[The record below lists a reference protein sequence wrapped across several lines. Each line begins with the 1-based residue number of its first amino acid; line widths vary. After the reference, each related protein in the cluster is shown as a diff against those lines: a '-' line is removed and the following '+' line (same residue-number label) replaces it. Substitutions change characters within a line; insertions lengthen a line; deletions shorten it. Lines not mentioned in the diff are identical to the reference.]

1 MRLFI
6 TGATGLIGRR
16 LVLDRLERGD
26 HVVLLSRDAGRTSR
40 LFAAEANRNVTV
52 VQGNPAT
59 PGHWQQ
65 SVDGCDGVI
74 HLAGAGIAD
83 RRWTS
88 AYKREIVNSRVDS
101 THQVVNAIEMAR
113 RRPTVLIQGSAAGYY
128 GECGDREVDEAAPP
142 GSDFLAKLCALWEAQ
157 ALRAESLG
165 VRVVLLRTSVVLD
178 DRGGA
183 LIKMMTPFKLFIGG
197 PMGSGRQFM
206 PWIHW
211 RDLIGLINLGLERGE
226 LRGPLNATA
235 PQAVRNKE
243 FANELGA
250 AMNRPSG
257 LPMPKALIRVVL
269 GEAARFI
276 TASQRMVPA
285 KAIDHG
291 YSFLYPQLDG
301 ALASLLNRKQDDAN
315 EPAPVMRMVDVGPR
329 LNAGPPV
336 FVSGNGVAHGDATDQ
351 SAAAPNAVIRLLAI
365 DVDGTLLRS
374 DGTLPQGVIQ
384 ACRAAERA
392 GCLIVLASAR
402 SPRGMRPIWQA
413 LDITSPTINYNGAVI
428 WNPTQERA
436 QYHEALP
443 GELARQIIAEARAM
457 HPDVLVSVEVLDKW
471 FTDRLDHQWF
481 GEEERTSEPD
491 SIGPLDSFLGSPVTK
506 VNVVGEAAKIE
517 PIREMIR
524 ERYWRPRRVAVF
536 LTDPRLLQITHPL
549 VDKGIALQRIA
560 NRLGIARDEVMA
572 IGDASND
579 MGMIEWAGFG
589 VAVENAYPA
598 VKQLA
603 DAIVP
608 SNDELGVAR
617 AIQRFVL
624 ARR

>member
-26 HVVLLSRDAGRTSR
+26 HVVLLSRDAARTSK
-40 LFAAEANRNVTV
+40 LFAAEANRYVTV
-52 VQGNPAT
+52 VQGNPAAA
-59 PGHWQQ
+59 GNWQQ
-65 SVDGCDGVI
+65 AVDGCDAVI

-83 RRWTS
+83 RRWTAS
-88 AYKREIVNSRVDS
+88 YKKEIVASRVES
-101 THQVVNAIEMAR
+101 THHVVDAIDFAR
-113 RRPTVLIQGSAAGYY
+113 RRPSVLIQGSAVGYY
-128 GECGDREVDEAAPP
+128 GDCGDRELDETAPA
-142 GSDFLAKLCALWEAQ
+142 GNDFLAKLCVLWEAQ
-157 ALRAESLG
+157 AMRAESLG
-165 VRVVLLRTSVVLD
+165 TRVVMLRTSVVLD
-178 DRGGA
+178 DRGGP
-183 LIKMMTPFKLFIGG
+183 LSKMITPFKFFVGG
-197 PMGSGRQFM
+197 PLGSGKQFM

-211 RDLIGLINLGLERGE
+211 RDLIGLINLGLERGG
-226 LRGPLNATA
+226 LRGPLNAAA
-235 PQAVRNKE
+235 PNAVRNKE
-243 FANELGA
+243 FAKALGA
-250 AMNRPSG
+250 ALDRPSG
-257 LPMPKALIRVVL
+257 LPTPRVAIRVAM
-269 GEAARFI
+269 GEVAKYI
-276 TASQRMVPA
+276 MASQRVIPA
-285 KAIDHG
+285 KAIAEG
-291 YSFLYPQLDG
+291 YSFLHPQLDG
-301 ALASLLNRKQDDAN
+301 ALGALLTKKQVEGETLPSMVMMDA
-315 EPAPVMRMVDVGPR
+315 GPR
-329 LNAGPPV
+329 LNAGPPI
-336 FVSGNGVAHGDATDQ
+336 FVNSNGVANAADQ
-351 SAAAPNAVIRLLAI
+351 SAAVPNAVIRLLAV

-384 ACRAAERA
+384 ACRAAERV
-392 GCLIVLASAR
+392 GCVIVLASAR

-413 LDITSPTINYNGAVI
+413 LDLTSPTINYNGAVI
-428 WNPTQERA
+428 WNPTQEKA
-436 QYHEALP
+436 QYHESLP
-443 GELARQIIAEARAM
+443 GELARQIIADARAM
-457 HPDVLVSVEVLDKW
+457 HSDVLVSLEILDRW

-481 GEEERTSEPD
+481 GEEARTSEPD
-491 SIGPLDSFLGSPVTK
+491 GVGPLDSFIAAPITK
-506 VNVVGEAAKIE
+506 LNLVGEASKIE

-560 NRLGIARDEVMA
+560 NRMGIARDEVMA